1 MESLSQGVMVMKT
14 VLLVTAEESQRHLY
28 ERGLRKHFTVVWVG
42 SMREATGAFDAV
54 VYDLPKERSSVD
66 LRWLKQAAV
75 PVVMLTPD
83 ERLRLP
89 EALRRSV
96 LAYPVR
102 MNQILEALAKL
113 GVCAG
118 AEC

>member
-1 MESLSQGVMVMKT
+1 MKT

-28 ERGLRKHFTVVWVG
+28 ERGLRKHFTVLWA
-42 SMREATGAFDAV
+42 SSTREATGAFDAV

-89 EALRRSV
+89 EAPRRSV

-118 AEC
+118 GEC

>member
-1 MESLSQGVMVMKT
+1 
-14 VLLVTAEESQRHLY
+14 VTAEESQRHLY
-28 ERGLRKHFTVVWVG
+28 ERELRKHFTVVWA
-42 SMREATGAFDAV
+42 SSTREAPGAFDAV
-54 VYDLPKERSSVD
+54 VYDLPKARSSVD
-66 LRWLKQAAV
+66 FRWLKQAAV

-89 EALRRSV
+89 EAPRRSV

-102 MNQILEALAKL
+102 MNQILTALAQL

-118 AEC
+118 GEC